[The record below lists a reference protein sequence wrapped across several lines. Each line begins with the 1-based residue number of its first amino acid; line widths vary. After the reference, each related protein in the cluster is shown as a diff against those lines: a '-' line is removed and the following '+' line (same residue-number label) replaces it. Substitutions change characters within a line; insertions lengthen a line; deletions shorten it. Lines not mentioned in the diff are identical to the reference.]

1 MAKRKK
7 SDRVAEYGDFQTPVS
22 LARAVCRL
30 LSRRGVSPAAVVE
43 PTCGRG
49 NLLLAAL
56 DEFPNA
62 TRAVGLDVNRA
73 HVEAVRWR
81 LRGRSDRCKVETIV
95 GDFFNAE
102 WSGLLRSLPDPVL
115 VIGNPPWV
123 TNTELGTLRSSN
135 LPEKA
140 NFKRLGGLDALTGKS
155 NFDISEWMLLEIMR
169 WLDGRNATMAMLCKT
184 VVARKVLAH
193 AWKHKVGLSDA
204 EVYLID
210 ANASFNASVDACLL
224 LCTFASSS
232 GNHESLVY
240 ASITDGK
247 PVSMI
252 GYRDGRLIADLDA
265 YHRWKHLEGPAGY
278 RWRSGIKHDCAKV
291 MELRKEGQR
300 FRNGFHE
307 LVELEDEYVY
317 PMLKGSEIAKARIKS
332 PRGWLIVTQQSTGE
346 DTSVIRRRAPKT
358 WEYLQSHA
366 ERLDRRASSIYRNR
380 PQFSIFGVG
389 DYSFAPWKVAISGLY
404 KRLAFTSIGSF
415 AGKPIVVD
423 DTCCFVSCAAEAE
436 ATFVA
441 SLLNSP
447 GARAFLSAFIFWDAK
462 RPITIDVLQRLDLAA
477 VARELGCGHTL
488 SRYLSVKP
496 EKTMEDGSSRGKQL
510 SLFDGS

>member
-1 MAKRKK
+1 VPMAKRNK

-30 LSRRGVSPAAVVE
+30 LSRREV
-43 PTCGRG
+43 
-49 NLLLAAL
+49 
-56 DEFPNA
+56 
-62 TRAVGLDVNRA
+62 
-73 HVEAVRWR
+73 
-81 LRGRSDRCKVETIV
+81 GRSDRCKVQTIV
-95 GDFFNAE
+95 GDFFDAE
-102 WSGLLRSLPDPVL
+102 WSRLLRSLPDPVL

-123 TNTELGTLRSSN
+123 TNTELGTLGSSN
-135 LPEKA
+135 LPEKT

-155 NFDISEWMLLEIMR
+155 NFDISEWMLLEVMR
-169 WLDGRNATMAMLCKT
+169 WLEGRNAAMAMLCKT
-184 VVARKVLAH
+184 VVARKVLEH
-193 AWKHKVGLSDA
+193 AWKHNVGLSDA

-224 LCTFASSS
+224 FCTFAPCS
-232 GNHESLVY
+232 GNRESLVY
-240 ASITDGK
+240 GNITDDK

-252 GYRDGRLIADLDA
+252 AYRDGRLIADLDA
-265 YHRWKHLEGPAGY
+265 YNRWKHLEGPARY

-291 MELRKEGQR
+291 MELRREGRR

-317 PMLKGSEIAKARIKS
+317 PMLKGSQIAKARIKS
-332 PRGWLIVTQQSTGE
+332 PQRWLIVTQQSIGE
-346 DTSVIRRRAPKT
+346 DTTIIRERAPKT
-358 WEYLQSHA
+358 WEYLQSHR
-366 ERLDRRASSIYRNR
+366 ERLHRRASLIYRNR
-380 PQFSIFGVG
+380 PPFSIFGVG

-423 DTCCFVSCAAEAE
+423 DTCYFVPCGTDAEAGL
-436 ATFVA
+436 VA

-447 GARAFLSAFIFWDAK
+447 GAREFLSAFIFWDAK

-477 VARELGCGHTL
+477 VARELGSERTL
-488 SRYLSVKP
+488 SRYLSEKP
-496 EKTMEDGSSRGKQL
+496 ETSVEHAGSRGRQL
-510 SLFDGS
+510 SLFDVN